1 MIAQALRS
9 MSDYQPW
16 WLAIR
21 YKEVE
26 VLNAREE
33 ISRLDGIL
41 GYSHEILM
49 VIFES
54 AGFASQ
60 KGEGYVVRKD
70 EWVAM
75 FSWYNLTN
83 EKS

>member
-1 MIAQALRS
+1 MIAQVLRS
-9 MSDYQPW
+9 MSGYKPW

-33 ISRLDGIL
+33 ISRLDGVL
-41 GYSHEILM
+41 GYSQEILM
-49 VIFES
+49 VIFEI
-54 AGFASQ
+54 AGLVAQ

-70 EWVAM
+70 EWVGM
-75 FSWYNLTN
+75 FTEYNLTN
-83 EKS
+83 